1 MAMTDNEM
9 IEAALAGELDVTAD
23 GEVAAQ
29 KDEQASDD
37 DDDEAQADD
46 EESPEEVVAPIAS
59 KSGEYTIPYDQLVK
73 ARERA
78 KAAEA
83 LAEESRKKQEELQ
96 EKLDAL
102 ITPKAATPVESDTQ
116 LDVSVFGD
124 FSEEDIA
131 KGIAE
136 LQRRERD
143 ALRAEMKAAID
154 AEMAPIRQQRQ
165 ESAEAAHY
173 AAIYAAHPDADDLLE
188 SDQFAKWKDTLPAFA
203 QAGVVNALENGSAEQ
218 VIEVFS
224 SFKSDVKPIEKNQES
239 PVADVKRRIPPSL
252 SEIAGEPHQDLVQ
265 QTLGKAHSPGAL
277 MDAMISMSPEQ
288 IDRVLNANM

>member
-116 LDVSVFGD
+116 LDVSLFGD

-224 SFKSDVKPIEKNQES
+224 SFKSDASQTTGTPEPE
-239 PVADVKRRIPPSL
+239 AKRRVPHSL
-252 SEIAGEPHQDLVQ
+252 SEIAGEPHQDMVQ
-265 QTLGKAHSPGAL
+265 QALGKAHSPSAL
-277 MDAMISMSPEQ
+277 LDAMAGLSTEQ
-288 IDRVLNANM
+288 IDRVLNASM